1 MNSEKVPVPLELG
14 FYICI
19 YFLLS
24 PQKLIHSLGLYG
36 TFIKSHFCSFIHLL
50 LADPSP
56 HPTPPHPH
64 MCLYVYVFFILN
76 EGQYSLCFCLSDC
89 YPNHCKFECLKI
101 LALTNIFPSNFVF
114 FVHLTAFLQ
123 GNELILPGL
132 SDPSFMTLFCLHHS
146 YFLLFKA
153 RAVSPVDSASPPQPP
168 VFSSMFLYHSSNFST
183 SFSNSVSVSPQ

>member
-1 MNSEKVPVPLELG
+1 
-14 FYICI
+14 
-19 YFLLS
+19 
-24 PQKLIHSLGLYG
+24 
-36 TFIKSHFCSFIHLL
+36 
-50 LADPSP
+50 
-56 HPTPPHPH
+56 

-153 RAVSPVDSASPPQPP
+153 RAVSPVDSASPPPTSCLLKH
-168 VFSSMFLYHSSNFST
+168 VSLSFIKLLDLLLKFSFCFSSVVHLQADTYKCKDI
-183 SFSNSVSVSPQ
+183 VY